1 MNGVGPQHNGVQEKN
16 PLLELLDLDLSAPV
30 GGQTLLGGGLDIGGA
45 PSSNSLDDILGL
57 NLVPSVTA
65 MQNSN
70 SLNLLDSLGGPDLT
84 SLGPSSMPLGL
95 DGLLNG
101 VDTLSL
107 ATPSSQ
113 VLPITAYE
121 KHGLRVQFT
130 FPGSGSPGASSILLY
145 AHNLTPQPILN
156 FVFQVNYLT
165 VYLSVK
171 LQAVI
176 YHSGWTL

>member
-84 SLGPSSMPLGL
+84 SLGPSSMSLGL

-156 FVFQVNYLT
+156 FVFQVNYFYSL
-165 VYLSVK
+165 LPF
-171 LQAVI
+171 
-176 YHSGWTL
+176 G

>member
-1 MNGVGPQHNGVQEKN
+1 MNGVGLQHNGVQEKN
-16 PLLELLDLDLSAPV
+16 PLLELLDLDLSASV

-57 NLVPSVTA
+57 NLVRSVPA

-70 SLNLLDSLGGPDLT
+70 SLNLLDSLGGPDL
-84 SLGPSSMPLGL
+84 LGPSSMPLGL

-130 FPGSGSPGASSILLY
+130 FPGSGSPSASSILLY

-165 VYLSVK
+165 VCYFSVK
-171 LQAVI
+171 LPAVI
-176 YHSGWTL
+176 